1 MSGGRARSGNPTHRP
16 AVAGERPRQLDS
28 TLNALTTLSLL
39 AATLATSAPYPLD
52 STTREVSTQGKLH
65 CDRSALVRY
74 AGDTVPYHSKVT
86 VHPAF
91 RERLQ
96 RLETLIASVATEIY
110 GRAPRRTVHL
120 GTFNCRRIRGY
131 PHLMSEHALGNAID
145 IAGFDFGP
153 LPRGAEAP
161 DGLKRRHRRGFKVR
175 MKRHWNASGH
185 NARHARFLRTLA
197 KRVIA
202 ADIFRVL
209 LGPAWPGHDNHFHFD
224 MAPYGTVAIF
234 ED

>member
-1 MSGGRARSGNPTHRP
+1 
-16 AVAGERPRQLDS
+16 
-28 TLNALTTLSLL
+28 LNALLSLTLL
-39 AATLATSAPYPLD
+39 AAALTTGGPYPLD
-52 STTREVSTQGKLH
+52 STSREVATRGKLR
-65 CDRSALVRY
+65 CDRETLVRY

-86 VHPAF
+86 VHRAF
-91 RERLQ
+91 RERLR
-96 RLETLIASVATEIY
+96 RLEVLVATVATEIY
-110 GRAPRRTVHL
+110 GRPPRRTVHL

-153 LPRGAEAP
+153 LPREESAP
-161 DGLKRRHRRGFKVR
+161 EGLKRRHRRGFKVR
-175 MKRHWNASGH
+175 MKRHWNATGAD
-185 NARHARFLRTLA
+185 ARHARFLRTLA
-197 KRVIA
+197 RRVIA

-224 MAPYGTVAIF
+224 MAPYETVAIF